1 MRTARG
7 KIGAAH
13 FFNART
19 AMLFWKKYTK
29 YESDFGKFL
38 NEMKEKKPEIEIHQQ
53 EGRAIWWDKAP
64 IDLDE
69 RDRMQQS
76 RVNQQAYVYQS
87 K

>member
-1 MRTARG
+1 MP
-7 KIGAAH
+7 
-13 FFNART
+13 
-19 AMLFWKKYTK
+19 LFKKFTK
-29 YESDFGKFL
+29 YESDFEKFL
-38 NEMKEKKPEIEIHQQ
+38 NEMKEKKPEIETRQQ

-76 RVNQQAYVYQS
+76 RVRQQAYVYQS